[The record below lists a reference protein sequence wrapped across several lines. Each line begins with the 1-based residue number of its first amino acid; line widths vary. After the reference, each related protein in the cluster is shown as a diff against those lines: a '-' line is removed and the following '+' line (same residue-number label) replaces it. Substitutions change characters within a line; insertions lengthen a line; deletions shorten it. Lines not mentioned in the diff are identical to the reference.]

1 TGVNSGTAAGIAN
14 WTTIENL
21 VGTAGADTFVLAGGS
36 IQTIDG
42 LGGNDLLDVSG
53 AAPDVTVT
61 LTGTGSVDGF
71 AGHSASAGVG
81 SFDNINAIE
90 AGGGDDTLVAD
101 IDAGGAF
108 VVKPGSDTYTSGGNQ
123 LVFNGFENLTGGDGD
138 DTFTLN
144 ESLPGVASGGGGDD
158 SFVVNVA
165 NAGTLSG
172 DAGSDTFTFNAG
184 QSGPVSGG
192 LGDDTFI
199 VNAGNITG
207 VLDGGAGDDRFILE
221 GGKVSGGIE
230 GGNGADTVD
239 FNGSTVAGAVNTG
252 AGNDVLNFN
261 SGNLGGAH
269 INAGAGDDTYD
280 FAP

>member
-1 TGVNSGTAAGIAN
+1 FIGNAGADVFNVTGNHVGNLSGGDGADTFNFLAGTVTGMVSGGLGNDSFVLGGGAVTGTVAGDGGNDTLSGGSNYVVTGVNSGTAAGIAN

-21 VGTAGADTFVLAGGS
+21 VGTAVADTFVLAGGS
-36 IQTIDG
+36 IKTIDG

-144 ESLPGVASGGGGDD
+144 ESLPGVASGGGGD
-158 SFVVNVA
+158 
-165 NAGTLSG
+165 
-172 DAGSDTFTFNAG
+172 
-184 QSGPVSGG
+184 
-192 LGDDTFI
+192 
-199 VNAGNITG
+199 
-207 VLDGGAGDDRFILE
+207 
-221 GGKVSGGIE
+221 
-230 GGNGADTVD
+230 
-239 FNGSTVAGAVNTG
+239 
-252 AGNDVLNFN
+252 
-261 SGNLGGAH
+261 
-269 INAGAGDDTYD
+269 
-280 FAP
+280 